1 MQTLTSRLSADFAQR
16 TFIPFAATFGDA
28 FLQGRVVGVD
38 TERQAVLLEGG
49 RVRIKTRLHFLLLLG
64 ARLKSLTGPHMAPR
78 P

>member
-1 MQTLTSRLSADFAQR
+1 MQTLTFDLSADFAHR

-49 RVRIKTRLHFLLLLG
+49 QVSQRTGLYILLLLAAG
-64 ARLKSLTGPHMAPR
+64 QTF
-78 P
+78 